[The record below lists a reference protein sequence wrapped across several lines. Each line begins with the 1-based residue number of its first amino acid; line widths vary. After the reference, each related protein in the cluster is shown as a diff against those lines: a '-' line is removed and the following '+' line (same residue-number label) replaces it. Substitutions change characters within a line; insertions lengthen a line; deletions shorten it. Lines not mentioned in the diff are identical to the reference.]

1 MDKIFVIDD
10 EIYTLEF
17 FSGLLSDEYE
27 LFKFRSP
34 TEALK
39 KIDKIYP
46 DLIICD
52 NLMPELSGFEM
63 LDVINK
69 EYPDITFI
77 IMTAYGSID
86 IAVEAI
92 KKGAFDFITKPFDNI
107 EELNIKIK
115 KAIENSKLKTD
126 LKVLQK
132 NINELYGIPN
142 IIARSKKME
151 DLLGI
156 VKKIATINS
165 NVLLIGESGT
175 GKELIARAIHN
186 LSNRSKN
193 RFLAINCAAIPET
206 LEESLFFGY
215 EKGAFTGADTYKKG
229 YFEEANHG
237 TIFLD
242 EIGEASISLQTK
254 LLRVIQERNIK
265 RLGSSE
271 PIDVDVRIISATN
284 RDLAKEVELKQFRN
298 DLYYRINVITIKIP
312 PLRDRLEDIP
322 YLAEFF
328 VKKFCKEFN
337 KIEMK
342 ISPEFMKLLYSY
354 DWPGN
359 VRELENLIE
368 KAVALSDGD
377 LLKADIIKDHIV
389 GNPELKSDIID
400 YKTAKLH
407 FERDYLNRLL
417 MITGNNIQ
425 MASKLAGLDPATIH
439 RKLAKIK
446 NV

>member
-17 FSGLLSDEYE
+17 FYGLLSEEYE
-27 LFKFRSP
+27 VFKFKSP
-34 TEALK
+34 LEALN

-63 LDVINK
+63 LEIITKD
-69 EYPDITFI
+69 YSDITFLM
-77 IMTAYGSID
+77 MTAYGSID

-107 EELNIKIK
+107 DELNIKIK
-115 KAIENSKLKTD
+115 KAIENSKLKTN

-132 NINELYGIPN
+132 NLNDLYGISN
-142 IIARSKKME
+142 IIARSKKMV

-186 LSNRSKN
+186 LSNRNKN

-215 EKGAFTGADTYKKG
+215 EKGAFTGADMAKKG

-242 EIGEASISLQTK
+242 EIGEASLSLQTK

-265 RLGSSE
+265 RLGSSDL
-271 PIDVDVRIISATN
+271 IDIDVRIISATN

-312 PLRDRLEDIP
+312 PLRERLEDIP
-322 YLAEFF
+322 YLAEYF
-328 VKKFCKEFN
+328 VKKYCKEFHRE
-337 KIEMK
+337 EMR

-368 KAVALSDGD
+368 KAVALSDGNT
-377 LLKADIIKDHIV
+377 LQADIIKDHIV
-389 GNPELKSDIID
+389 GNPELKNDILD
-400 YKTAKLH
+400 YKTAKLN
-407 FERDYLNRLL
+407 FERDYLNKILL
-417 MITGNNIQ
+417 IAGNNIQ
-425 MASKLAGLDPATIH
+425 VASRLAGLDPATIH
-439 RKLAKIK
+439 RKLAKIR

>member
-52 NLMPELSGFEM
+52 NLMPELSGFEL
-63 LDVINK
+63 LDIINK

-77 IMTAYGSID
+77 MMTAYGSID

-132 NINELYGIPN
+132 NINELYGISN
-142 IIARSKKME
+142 IIAHSKKME

-156 VKKIATINS
+156 VKKIATVNS

-215 EKGAFTGADTYKKG
+215 EKGAFTGADTSKKG

-242 EIGEASISLQTK
+242 EIGEASLSLQTK

-284 RDLAKEVELKQFRN
+284 RDLAKEVDLKQFRN

-312 PLRDRLEDIP
+312 PLRDRIEDIP

-337 KIEMK
+337 KIQMK

-389 GNPELKSDIID
+389 GNPELKSDVID

-407 FERDYLNRLL
+407 FERDYLNRIL

>member
-1 MDKIFVIDD
+1 MDKILVIDD

-27 LFKFRSP
+27 VFKFRSP

-46 DLIICD
+46 DLVICD
-52 NLMPELSGFEM
+52 NLMPELSGFEL
-63 LDVINK
+63 LDIINK

-77 IMTAYGSID
+77 MMTAYGSID

-92 KKGAFDFITKPFDNI
+92 KKGAFDFITKPFDNL

-132 NINELYGIPN
+132 NINELYGISN

-156 VKKIATINS
+156 VKKIATVNS

-215 EKGAFTGADTYKKG
+215 EKGAFTGADTSKKG

-242 EIGEASISLQTK
+242 EIGEASLSLQTK

-271 PIDVDVRIISATN
+271 PIDVDVRIVSATN
-284 RDLAKEVELKQFRN
+284 RDLAKEVDLKQFRS

-312 PLRDRLEDIP
+312 PLRDRIEDIP
-322 YLAEFF
+322 YLTEFF
-328 VKKFCKEFN
+328 VKKFCNEFN
-337 KIEMK
+337 KNEMK

-377 LLKADIIKDHIV
+377 TLKADIIKDHIV

-407 FERDYLNRLL
+407 FERDYLNRIL